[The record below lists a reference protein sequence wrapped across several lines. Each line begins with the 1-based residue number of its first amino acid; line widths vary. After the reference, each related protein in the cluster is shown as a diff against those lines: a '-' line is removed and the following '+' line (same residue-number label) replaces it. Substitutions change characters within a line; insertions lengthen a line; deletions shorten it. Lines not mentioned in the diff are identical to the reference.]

1 MLRLI
6 SHGLYALT
14 AQFSPA
20 ILLAVAVTLVPLDR
34 AQAQTS
40 AAEAAIKRT
49 LEQRLSDM
57 KVLSVTRTT
66 YNGMFEVRTD
76 DNEIFYTDEKVNF
89 LFIGSIRDGQNP
101 GRNLTEERLQK
112 VTAIN
117 FKELPM
123 ANSFKM
129 VRGNGR
135 RQIAYFT
142 DPRCPYC
149 RQIEAEFQ
157 KLDDVT
163 IHVFLYPIL
172 SAESTPAARA
182 VWCSKDRAK
191 TWNDLMLNGI
201 QPGAAPAGCETPIEK
216 NIEFGRRNR
225 LQSVPTVVLTN
236 GVKIAGHR
244 PAAQLSKLIDEAH

>member
-1 MLRLI
+1 MLRQLLKI
-6 SHGLYALT
+6 FALVLAT
-14 AQFSPA
+14 ALMA
-20 ILLAVAVTLVPLDR
+20 PLSF
-34 AQAQTS
+34 AQTP
-40 AAEAAIKRT
+40 AQPANGAIEAAIKRT
-49 LEQRLSDM
+49 LEQRMSDM
-57 KVLSVTRTT
+57 KVMSIARTT
-66 YNGMFEVRTD
+66 YNGMYEVRTD

-89 LFIGSIRDGQNP
+89 LFIGSVRDGQNP

-112 VTAIN
+112 LTAIN
-117 FKELPM
+117 YKDLPM

-149 RQIEAEFQ
+149 RQIDAEFQ

-163 IHVFLYPIL
+163 INVFLYPIL
-172 SAESTPAARA
+172 SAESAPTARA

-191 TWNDLMLNGI
+191 AWTDLMLSGV
-201 QPGAAPAGCETPIEK
+201 QPAAMPAGCDTPIEK

-244 PAAQLSKLIDEAH
+244 PAAQLNKLIDEAGAAAR